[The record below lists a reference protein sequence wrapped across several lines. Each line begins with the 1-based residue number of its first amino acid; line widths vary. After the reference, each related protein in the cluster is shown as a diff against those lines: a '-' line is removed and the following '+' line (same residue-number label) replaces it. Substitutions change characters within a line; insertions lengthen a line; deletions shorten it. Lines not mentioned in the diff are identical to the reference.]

1 MTSLQSIDPLNDGR
15 VKKIESIYTKFLAT
29 LDTLNKEQQQIIT
42 QAMHEL
48 NRKQIEAVRTQ
59 LNNQTTYGK

>member
-1 MTSLQSIDPLNDGR
+1 MTSPQSIDPLNDGR
-15 VKKIESIYTKFLAT
+15 VKKIESIYIKFLDT

-42 QAMHEL
+42 QAMLEL

-59 LNNQTTYGK
+59 LNNQTTYGR

>member
-15 VKKIESIYTKFLAT
+15 VKKIESIYTKFLGT

-42 QAMHEL
+42 QAMLEL

-59 LNNQTTYGK
+59 LSNQTTYGK